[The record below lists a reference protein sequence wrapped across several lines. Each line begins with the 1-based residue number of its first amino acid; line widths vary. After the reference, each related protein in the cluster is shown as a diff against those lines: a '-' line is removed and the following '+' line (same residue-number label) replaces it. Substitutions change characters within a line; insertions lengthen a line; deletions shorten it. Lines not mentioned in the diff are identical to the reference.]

1 MSRVKERLKQYKL
14 DLEKQTQY
22 KQGLPGS
29 ALDIV
34 NTLLADLEED
44 KKNDVDKTV
53 KWLKKNRWIP
63 VDERLPEDLET
74 VLVWFEYYRYGD
86 FNCMYQTYGL
96 GYVVGGKFSG
106 IINGT
111 SGWKKLK
118 VIAWMPL
125 PGPCEKGKLY
135 ETD

>member
-44 KKNDVDKTV
+44 ERKTVGFQQKKNLQSMGGIWLLSSRV
-53 KWLKKNRWIP
+53 KRFILQNTESAR
-63 VDERLPEDLET
+63 
-74 VLVWFEYYRYGD
+74 
-86 FNCMYQTYGL
+86 CQ
-96 GYVVGGKFSG
+96 
-106 IINGT
+106 
-111 SGWKKLK
+111 
-118 VIAWMPL
+118 
-125 PGPCEKGKLY
+125 
-135 ETD
+135 

>member
-44 KKNDVDKTV
+44 EKKKRLDSSKRKTF
-53 KWLKKNRWIP
+53 R
-63 VDERLPEDLET
+63 
-74 VLVWFEYYRYGD
+74 VWAVF
-86 FNCMYQTYGL
+86 
-96 GYVVGGKFSG
+96 GYFQ
-106 IINGT
+106 
-111 SGWKKLK
+111 
-118 VIAWMPL
+118 A
-125 PGPCEKGKLY
+125 E
-135 ETD
+135 

>member
-44 KKNDVDKTV
+44 EKKNG
-53 KWLKKNRWIP
+53 WIP
-63 VDERLPEDLET
+63 ANFLSEPIKIPDCILL
-74 VLVWFEYYRYGD
+74 L
-86 FNCMYQTYGL
+86 
-96 GYVVGGKFSG
+96 SG
-106 IINGT
+106 H
-111 SGWKKLK
+111 L
-118 VIAWMPL
+118 L
-125 PGPCEKGKLY
+125 
-135 ETD
+135 

>member
-44 KKNDVDKTV
+44 EKKHG
-53 KWLKKNRWIP
+53 WIP
-63 VDERLPEDLET
+63 VTEGLPEELET
-74 VLVWFEYYRYGD
+74 VLVWFEYYRYGN

-118 VIAWMPL
+118 GIAWMPVQ
-125 PGPCEKGKLY
+125 GPCEEGKLY

>member
-44 KKNDVDKTV
+44 EKKNLQSMGGIWLLSSRV
-53 KWLKKNRWIP
+53 KRFILQNTESAR
-63 VDERLPEDLET
+63 
-74 VLVWFEYYRYGD
+74 
-86 FNCMYQTYGL
+86 CQ
-96 GYVVGGKFSG
+96 
-106 IINGT
+106 
-111 SGWKKLK
+111 
-118 VIAWMPL
+118 
-125 PGPCEKGKLY
+125 
-135 ETD
+135 